1 MNEQTQDTPVKRNY
15 KDLMF
20 TLIFHNKKKLLRL
33 YNAISGKNYKNPE
46 LLTITTLENAI
57 YMSVKNDLSFIIDSR
72 LSLYEHQSSHNPN
85 MALRFL
91 FYLADLYSKLT
102 KDDNIYGSKKI
113 MIPPPRFI
121 VFYNGRDPRPDYEV
135 IKLSDLY
142 ILKEEKVSLEL
153 TVDVLNINKGHNKEL
168 MNACKDLSDYA
179 EYVYR
184 VRKYAEVMTI
194 EAAVDK
200 AIDECIREGILRDF
214 LKKHKAEARA
224 MSIYEYNEEEHMRM
238 EREDAFKDGHEA
250 GREAGIAEGH
260 KAGLAEGHSDILEL
274 IVKMSADGLGH
285 MVVRLGEEPEFY
297 EEMVKKYLK

>member
-1 MNEQTQDTPVKRNY
+1 
-15 KDLMF
+15 
-20 TLIFHNKKKLLRL
+20 
-33 YNAISGKNYKNPE
+33 
-46 LLTITTLENAI
+46 
-57 YMSVKNDLSFIIDSR
+57 
-72 LSLYEHQSSHNPN
+72 
-85 MALRFL
+85 
-91 FYLADLYSKLT
+91 
-102 KDDNIYGSKKI
+102 

-168 MNACKDLSDYA
+168 MKACKDLSDYA

-184 VRKYAEVMTI
+184 VRKYAEIMSI

-250 GREAGIAEGH
+250 GREAGIAEGRIQV
-260 KAGLAEGHSDILEL
+260 LTDILADLGPIPDEL
-274 IVKMSADGLGH
+274 RGKIQNLDDASLKQWTKLASRAENMEEFL
-285 MVVRLGEEPEFY
+285 RLLER
-297 EEMVKKYLK
+297 